1 MSKLHGF
8 ARMGWFVGV
17 VALALGT
24 AACPRTEGDPSKS
37 QTRLELARDFLL
49 KNQLEAAEAEANKAI
64 AYLTTNEEAYNVRG
78 LVHHLRALGNQNL
91 LEVES
96 CLTGLDAEAL
106 RGEVEKE
113 LGLAEADFRKAVAL
127 APDFGEAWS
136 NAGTAALLLGDAD
149 RARDDFDHA
158 LATPARLVSP
168 GLTRAHLG
176 WALFAK
182 NDLVSAYK
190 ELRQAVQ
197 FQPGMCVAT
206 YRLGRVYFAR
216 EEWEKAAEQ
225 FQEVSDQPDCRVQ
238 EAALYLM
245 KARLEQ
251 GLLDDARAAQALC
264 LSQAPA
270 SCIAAQCRTASFAA
284 GGAR

>member
-1 MSKLHGF
+1 MSKLHGI
-8 ARMGWFVGV
+8 AHGVGLLGAAIA
-17 VALALGT
+17 ALALGG
-24 AACPRTEGDPSKS
+24 CPRPEGDPAKS

-64 AYLTTNEEAYNVRG
+64 AYLNTNEEAYNVRG
-78 LVHHLRALGNQNL
+78 LVHHLRALSNQRL
-91 LEVES
+91 LEIEG

-113 LGLAEADFRKAVAL
+113 LGLAEADFRKAAAL
-127 APDFGEAWS
+127 APDYGEAFS

-149 RARDDFDHA
+149 RAKDDFEHA
-158 LATPARLVSP
+158 LAAPARLVSP

-176 WALFAK
+176 WAYFAK
-182 NDLVSAYK
+182 DDMVSAFK

-225 FQEVSDQPDCRVQ
+225 FQEVSDQTDCHVQ

-245 KARLEQ
+245 KARLHL
-251 GLLDDARAAQALC
+251 GLTDDARTARDAC
-264 LSQAPA
+264 LRLSPA
-270 SCIAAQCRTASFAA
+270 SCAAAECRTLGASL
-284 GGAR
+284 GAP